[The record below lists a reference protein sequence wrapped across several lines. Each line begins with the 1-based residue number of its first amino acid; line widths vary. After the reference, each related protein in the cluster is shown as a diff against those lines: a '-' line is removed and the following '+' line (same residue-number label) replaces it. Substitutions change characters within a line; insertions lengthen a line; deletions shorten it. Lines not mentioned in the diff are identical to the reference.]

1 MISIT
6 QFIIGLGV
14 FFFAVFVAL
23 VVSVVLEQ
31 YYYRVNFSAPND
43 PWMQL
48 KLIGIVF
55 GGEVII
61 IGIVMLIV
69 MLV

>member
-1 MISIT
+1 MISII
-6 QFIIGLGV
+6 QFIVGLGV
-14 FFFAVFVAL
+14 FFFAVFVDL

-31 YYYRVNFSAPND
+31 YYYKVNFSAPND

-55 GGEVII
+55 SGEAVIV
-61 IGIVMLIV
+61 GIVMLIV